1 MKKLVLIA
9 LVLFSFSSFA
19 QVKFGV
25 KGAYNLPVWNFT
37 NETSFDKTSSG
48 YMIGALVDF
57 KVLEKMSVRVEANYT
72 TYSFTIAETAGNGF
86 DASFIEIPIVIRKNV
101 GGNFNVNSGFGF
113 GFKMSSSG
121 FLMASE
127 PAADEIPILVNYKEE
142 YLSTMRLFWVSGIS
156 YDFKSGLF
164 LDVKMNINLNN
175 LDTETVDFVKGITS
189 FTFGLGYTF
198 DFTK

>member
-1 MKKLVLIA
+1 MKKFLLIA
-9 LVLFSFSSFA
+9 LVLISLSSFA
-19 QVKFGV
+19 QVKFGF
-25 KGAYNLPVWNFT
+25 KGAYNLPVWNFS

-48 YMIGALVDF
+48 YMIGGLVDF
-57 KVLEKMSVRVEANYT
+57 KVLENMSVRVEANYT
-72 TYSFTIAETAGNGF
+72 TYSFTISETTGNGF
-86 DASFIEIPIVIRKNV
+86 DASFIEIPIVFRKNV
-101 GGNFNVNSGFGF
+101 GGNFNVSSGFGF

-127 PAADEIPILVNYKEE
+127 PAADDIPVLVNYKEE

-164 LDVKMNINLNN
+164 LDVKMNFNLNN
-175 LDTETVDFVKGITS
+175 LDTETIGFVKGINS

-198 DFTK
+198 ALPK